1 MPDPESLFL
10 DALYLSVRDLTEFD
24 QALTLLCGLFS
35 GGVAAQYEREFA
47 HLDPAPPAFMKRPPG
62 TAIPTYRLLP
72 EEKRRPGIFFSE
84 VFRPLGLEECLGGT
98 LAAANGRFAMIGCI
112 AARTALH
119 STTTT
124 SPSSSG

>member
-1 MPDPESLFL
+1 MPDPESQFL

-24 QALTLLCGLFS
+24 QALTILCGLFS
-35 GGVAAQYEREFA
+35 GGVAAHYEREFA

-84 VFRPLGLEECLGGT
+84 FFRPLGLEEVWEAPSLPPMAGSPWS
-98 LAAANGRFAMIGCI
+98 GCI
-112 AARTALH
+112 AVRTARH